1 MFPHFYAISHGQGQF
16 VHYFDG
22 STSSDNKEAVFT
34 NLAANSSLLFN
45 TRNEAEYVLERCQIL
60 RPDIEFFI
68 NTYNT

>member
-16 VHYFDG
+16 VHYVDE
-22 STSSDNKEAVFT
+22 STASDHNESVFID
-34 NLAANSSLLFN
+34 LAANSSLLFN